1 MAACC
6 CIVVVRGVV
15 ESDRKPDVPVRC
27 DCGLDGDLCGSGSLS
42 EDGDEELD
50 EGDEDEL

>member
-1 MAACC
+1 MATCC
-6 CIVVVRGVV
+6 DIVVVRGVV

-42 EDGDEELD
+42 EDVDEEQD
-50 EGDEDEL
+50 EADDGEL